1 MWDGRRHNH
10 YDGDAMSP
18 RDPAQNERMRRRSRE
33 AILRAALELFAER
46 GFAGTTVAEVAERAG
61 VSKGLIY
68 AYVESKEELLRAIL
82 EERVRRAEA
91 VLARAAV
98 AGSPSDRLRRILRAS
113 MVDVRDHADELRL
126 YVALRLQPESA
137 PGVAEGA
144 VALLEDRRGVED
156 VLELA
161 LGELGSS
168 DPVGDG
174 VVVRAAL
181 DGVAVWVLIATASGA
196 AVSDAWIDGMVDRL
210 ARRFGA

>member
-1 MWDGRRHNH
+1 
-10 YDGDAMSP
+10 MSP

>member
-1 MWDGRRHNH
+1 
-10 YDGDAMSP
+10 MSP
-18 RDPAQNERMRRRSRE
+18 RNPAQNERMRRRSRA

-46 GFAGTTVAEVAERAG
+46 GFAGTTVADVAERAG

-68 AYVESKEELLRAIL
+68 AYVASKEELLRAIL

-98 AGSPSDRLRRILRAS
+98 AGPPSDRLRRILRAS
-113 MVDVRDHADELRL
+113 IGDVRDHADELRL

-144 VALLEDRRGVED
+144 AALLEDRRGVED

-161 LGELGSS
+161 LRELGSS
-168 DPVGDG
+168 DPAGDG